1 MYDEYINKD
10 LKLQLLG
17 TQELLSRPVS
27 LSLDLM
33 SICASINKG
42 MHYGD
47 YKINSKLVLLDN
59 NKRLIV
65 ETCMFDLYNLI
76 NNINSELLDIL
87 SNPNSMFANELEYIR
102 RVDCESIIERLQ
114 ITNPTESGKLINK
127 IISNK
132 INFIKSNI
140 QFNSY
145 NIVKELYYVD

>member
-10 LKLQLLG
+10 LKLQLLKIQG
-17 TQELLSRPVS
+17 HLSRSV
-27 LSLDLM
+27 SLDLM

-47 YKINSKLVLLDN
+47 CKINSKLILLDN

-65 ETCMFDLYNLI
+65 ETYIFDLYNLI

-102 RVDCESIIERLQ
+102 RFDCESIIERLQ
-114 ITNPTESGKLINK
+114 IANPTESGKLINK

-145 NIVKELYYVD
+145 HIVEGLCYVD